1 MNAQPGMANMTPMGG
16 PVGGAPMPMMNNNAM
31 NPQMAVAG
39 AQRQM
44 QDQRSTLN
52 TYIYEYFL
60 RHQMYDCARS
70 LLASDQQVNVNKEA
84 GGRRENGAMNGVDDP
99 MDTDSKDD
107 SDSKLPDDLP
117 PPKLPM
123 PASDTSFLYE
133 WFCVFWDIYTA
144 PRAKAGNHMVNQ
156 YVQHTQQ
163 QRMKQSQQQEMLRQM
178 RPELSAQQ
186 QYQAQ
191 FMRNM
196 QNNNMTMAMK
206 QQQNNLAR
214 AAMANNQNPQ
224 MQMLQ
229 AKQNPMQRDPSGM
242 EANRDRPS
250 SPASGENA
258 PSPSKRQRIDGAPFN
273 ANQPGA
279 MINGGRPGQN
289 MPGQQMAVAGNVAN
303 AQQVLA
309 ANGINPN
316 QLNPQQMQ
324 NFANTPPAA
333 QQKSIA
339 TYSHNLQQH
348 HGNQMGN
355 KQMPGVPQNQSSPM
369 MAQGG
374 PDGNALNAFYNPDM
388 AAPGAMRPGGQ
399 AQPTGSNHALQDYQM
414 QLMLLEQQNKKR
426 LMMARQEQSDMGG
439 IPRDNQAGAAGPNG
453 QPFPDTSPQAMRS
466 GTSPNPAEQMKRGTP
481 QMNNSGI
488 PSPVPDGG
496 QSRESPNPAMNFL
509 GNHVDVSMAPHFY
522 KGGADG
528 NMAAAQ
534 AAQINGMRPPSSH
547 PGQPFNGPMN
557 AQQIMAARQQ
567 GVPGNPQ
574 QWQQGMNGQMVP
586 QGMPQQGQPVQGT
599 PQQRSMP
606 PPSAP
611 AAANANNRTT
621 ASPQQAAA
629 APPTPSQSN
638 KAAPKKKDS
647 KSAKDKRTAAQKK
660 SNQNINNAAA
670 STAENAEPE
679 AAAPATPITPVV
691 APGTFKAGQA
701 GGPAPNASAPAATT
715 GVPAPAAAASAP
727 VPQPAAPVP
736 QPAHND
742 LVQSGSLGMDNNF
755 AMDFGGI
762 ELSNPLGSTD
772 VLNDFDFDSFLN
784 DGDGGNEPFDFNGSY
799 PGMDSGEIGAE

>member
-1 MNAQPGMANMTPMGG
+1 MNPNVAMTNMTPMGG
-16 PVGGAPMPMMNNNAM
+16 PVGGAPMPMMNNGAM
-31 NPQMAVAG
+31 NPQIAA
-39 AQRQM
+39 AAAARQ
-44 QDQRSTLN
+44 QHISENQRSVLN

-60 RHQMYDCARS
+60 RHQMFDCARA

-84 GGRRENGAMNGVDDP
+84 AGRRENSNALNGVDDP

-107 SDSKLPDDLP
+107 GESKLPEDLP

-133 WFCVFWDIYTA
+133 WFCVFWDIFNA
-144 PRAKAGNHMVNQ
+144 PRAKGGSGMVNQ
-156 YVQHTQQ
+156 YVQHTQ
-163 QRMKQSQQQEMLRQM
+163 
-178 RPELSAQQ
+178 
-186 QYQAQ
+186 
-191 FMRNM
+191 
-196 QNNNMTMAMK
+196 NNNMAAMTMK
-206 QQQNNLAR
+206 QNNLAR

-229 AKQNPMQRDPSGM
+229 AKQNQMQRDPSGM
-242 EANRDRPS
+242 DGNRDRPS

-258 PSPSKRQRIDGAPFN
+258 PSPSKRPRIEGAPFN

-279 MINGGRPGQN
+279 MMPNGRTGPG
-289 MPGQQMAVAGNVAN
+289 MPGQQMGVAGNVAN
-303 AQQVLA
+303 AQQVLT

-355 KQMPGVPQNQSSPM
+355 KQMPGVGGPQNQSSPM
-369 MAQGG
+369 MPQG
-374 PDGNALNAFYNPDM
+374 PDGNTLNAFYNPEM
-388 AAPGAMRPGGQ
+388 GGPGMRQGPGGAQ
-399 AQPTGSNHALQDYQM
+399 AAAAGSNHALQDYQM

-439 IPRDNQAGAAGPNG
+439 IPRDGQPGAPGPNG
-453 QPFPDTSPQAMRS
+453 QPFPDTSPQGMRS

-522 KGGADG
+522 KGVEG
-528 NMAAAQ
+528 NMAAQAQ
-534 AAQINGMRPPSSH
+534 MNGMRPPSSH
-547 PGQPFNGPMN
+547 PGQQYNGPMN
-557 AQQIMAARQQ
+557 AQIMAARQQ
-567 GVPGNPQ
+567 QGAQGNPQ
-574 QWQQGMNGQMVP
+574 QWQPGINGPMVP
-586 QGMPQQGQPVQGT
+586 QGMQQGQQVQGA

-611 AAANANNRTT
+611 AAAAANANNRTT

-629 APPTPSQSN
+629 APPTPSQTN
-638 KAAPKKKDS
+638 KAAPKKKDT
-647 KSAKDKRTAAQKK
+647 KNAKDKRTAAQKK
-660 SNQNINNAAA
+660 SNQNLSNAAA
-670 STAENAEPE
+670 STTENGAEPE
-679 AAAPATPITPVV
+679 TAAPATPITPV
-691 APGTFKAGQA
+691 APGAFKNNQA
-701 GGPAPNASAPAATT
+701 AGPAPNASAPAATT
-715 GVPAPAAAASAP
+715 GISAPAPAASAP
-727 VPQPAAPVP
+727 APPPAAPVP

-742 LVQSGSLGMDNNF
+742 LAQNSALAIDNF
-755 AMDFGGI
+755 STMDFGPM
-762 ELSNPLGSTD
+762 ELANPLHSGD
-772 VLNDFDFDSFLN
+772 VLNDFDFDTFLN
-784 DGDGGNEPFDFNGSY
+784 DGDTGNEPFDFNGGY
-799 PGMDSGEIGAE
+799 TGLEGGEISAE

>member
-1 MNAQPGMANMTPMGG
+1 
-16 PVGGAPMPMMNNNAM
+16 
-31 NPQMAVAG
+31 
-39 AQRQM
+39 
-44 QDQRSTLN
+44 
-52 TYIYEYFL
+52 
-60 RHQMYDCARS
+60 
-70 LLASDQQVNVNKEA
+70 
-84 GGRRENGAMNGVDDP
+84 
-99 MDTDSKDD
+99 
-107 SDSKLPDDLP
+107 
-117 PPKLPM
+117 
-123 PASDTSFLYE
+123 
-133 WFCVFWDIYTA
+133 
-144 PRAKAGNHMVNQ
+144 
-156 YVQHTQQ
+156 
-163 QRMKQSQQQEMLRQM
+163 M

-191 FMRNM
+191 FMRNI

-242 EANRDRPS
+242 DANRDRPS

-258 PSPSKRQRIDGAPFN
+258 PSPSKRPRIDGAPFN

-348 HGNQMGN
+348 HGNQMGS
-355 KQMPGVPQNQSSPM
+355 KQMAGVVPQNQSSPM

-374 PDGNALNAFYNPDM
+374 PDGNALNAFYNPNMDG
-388 AAPGAMRPGGQ
+388 PNAMRPGGQ
-399 AQPTGSNHALQDYQM
+399 SQPTGSNHALQDYQM

-439 IPRDNQAGAAGPNG
+439 IPRENQAGAAGPNG

-534 AAQINGMRPPSSH
+534 AQMNGMRPPSSH

-557 AQQIMAARQQ
+557 AQMMAARGQ

-586 QGMPQQGQPVQGT
+586 QQGMPQQGQPVQGT

-611 AAANANNRTT
+611 AAGNANNRTT

-647 KSAKDKRTAAQKK
+647 KSAKDKVSPLSIDFR
-660 SNQNINNAAA
+660 
-670 STAENAEPE
+670 
-679 AAAPATPITPVV
+679 ITPPFPPLFLQSDRSYSEMHRRRTRITTTPLLQPRRMAQSPRPQHRQPPSLPSSPLEASRPAKLAVPRQMHLRRRLPPACQLPLLRPVRRYLNRLLPCHNLPIMTWFRV
-691 APGTFKAGQA
+691 A
-701 GGPAPNASAPAATT
+701 
-715 GVPAPAAAASAP
+715 
-727 VPQPAAPVP
+727 
-736 QPAHND
+736 H
-742 LVQSGSLGMDNNF
+742 
-755 AMDFGGI
+755 
-762 ELSNPLGSTD
+762 
-772 VLNDFDFDSFLN
+772 
-784 DGDGGNEPFDFNGSY
+784 
-799 PGMDSGEIGAE
+799 